1 VNVASVVGVGTTF
14 TLYFRHSAKPPE
26 LGQRPTATPRGSA
39 RILVVDDD
47 PVQLR
52 TAERV
57 LTRLGYGVVTLRSGA
72 SAYEQFVEARIKAE
86 PSRPRGYLPP
96 SPFDL
101 VVMDMVLGEPD
112 DGLAVFE
119 RIQALFP
126 TQTGLVVS
134 GQAPTGRVQTAIEKG
149 LRWLPKPY
157 TGDALAR
164 AVKAALEPNR
174 P

>member
-1 VNVASVVGVGTTF
+1 VESEVGRGTTF
-14 TLYFRHSAKPPE
+14 TLYFRHSARAPQEGAQPSVI
-26 LGQRPTATPRGSA
+26 PRGSA

-52 TAERV
+52 TAQRV
-57 LTRLGYGVVTLRSGA
+57 LTRLGHQVVTLGSGA
-72 SAYEQFVEARIKAE
+72 SAYEQFVEARIKAD

-119 RIQALFP
+119 RIQSLFP
-126 TQTGLVVS
+126 TQTGLMVS
-134 GQAPTGRVQTAIEKG
+134 GLAPTGRLQTAIEKG
-149 LRWLPKPY
+149 LYWLPKPY